1 MKPMKSRM
9 LTTTVIP
16 IALAAGFTLVTVS
29 EVPSAQAA
37 QSIAQ
42 NRCNPCA
49 AKKRCNPCAAKKGC
63 NPCAAKRGCNP
74 CAAKKGCNPCAAKKG
89 CNPCGAKN
97 ACNPCNPC
105 AGGAASYS
113 SKCVVPRL
121 ASANPCAAKRG
132 CNPCGAKK
140 GCNPCGAKRGCNPC
154 AAKKGCNPCAAKK
167 GCNPCAAKKGCNP
180 CAAKKGCNPCAAK
193 KGCNPCAA
201 KKGCNPCAAKN
212 PCNPCAAKNPCNPCA
227 AKNPC
232 NPCSAAAEVKLSKA
246 EANAL
251 YNCLKGEMKTAYA
264 KSGNLWAKWYS
275 QWAKFSNQPYV
286 SATHGNRFVHN
297 YASKKAAGPY
307 GKFEKVGKMTRG
319 GILAKDSFTVTPQG
333 RVSVGPLFLM
343 EKMSGGF
350 LKASNDWRYTLIM
363 PNGQTVGTTEGKGS
377 KNVKFCITCHQAV
390 ADGQDAMFFLPEEYR
405 AK

>member
-1 MKPMKSRM
+1 MKPIKTRM

-16 IALAAGFTLVTVS
+16 MALAAGFTLVTVS

-63 NPCAAKRGCNP
+63 NPCAAKKGCNPCAAKRGCNP

-89 CNPCGAKN
+89 CNPCGAKK

-105 AGGAASYS
+105 AGAAASYS

-121 ASANPCAAKRG
+121 ASANPCAARRG
-132 CNPCGAKK
+132 CNPCSAKK
-140 GCNPCGAKRGCNPC
+140 GCNPCAAKRACNPCAAKRACNPC
-154 AAKKGCNPCAAKK
+154 AAKKGCNPCAAR
-167 GCNPCAAKKGCNP
+167 
-180 CAAKKGCNPCAAK
+180 
-193 KGCNPCAA
+193 
-201 KKGCNPCAAKN
+201 N
-212 PCNPCAAKNPCNPCA
+212 PCNPCG
-227 AKNPC
+227 
-232 NPCSAAAEVKLSKA
+232 AAAEVELSKA

-251 YNCLKGEMKTAYA
+251 YKCLKGEMKTAYA

-286 SATHGNRFVHN
+286 SATHGNRFVQN
-297 YASKKAAGPY
+297 YASKKAAGSY
-307 GKFEKVGKMTRG
+307 AKYEKVGKMRRG
-319 GILAKDSFTVTPQG
+319 GVLAKDSFTVTPQG

-343 EKMSGGF
+343 EKMGAGF
-350 LKASNDWRYTLIM
+350 MKASNDWRYTLIM
-363 PNGQTVGTTEGKGS
+363 PNGQTVGTTKGKGS
-377 KNVKFCITCHQAV
+377 NNVKFCITCHQAV